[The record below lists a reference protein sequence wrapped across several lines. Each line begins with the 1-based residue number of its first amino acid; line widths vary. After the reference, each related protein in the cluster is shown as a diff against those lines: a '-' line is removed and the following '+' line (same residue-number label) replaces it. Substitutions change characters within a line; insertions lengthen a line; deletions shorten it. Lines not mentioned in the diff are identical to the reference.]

1 MQVRA
6 VYGASEQG
14 EHHELYFRRALRL
27 RAAYRAPYH
36 DGEHERDGLQ
46 CGGLADEQ
54 RLEHVLAHLVRV
66 RVGVR
71 VRVRVRERMYT
82 FLSDKRSASYS
93 ESLSTGWPIL

>member
-6 VYGASEQG
+6 VYGASEQD
-14 EHHELYFRRALRL
+14 EHHELYFHRALRL
-27 RAAYRAPYH
+27 STAYRAPYH

-66 RVGVR
+66 KVGVR
-71 VRVRVRERMYT
+71 VRIRVRIRV
-82 FLSDKRSASYS
+82 SA
-93 ESLSTGWPIL
+93 LV